1 MEELKGLLE
10 KLSPVFEN
18 AYRELKQ
25 THIQNLLEMTKEAVL
40 KERDFIVIR
49 SVSEEDCLAR
59 LSVAVDQK
67 ALEVIQQ
74 NCFLKAVP
82 VGECNKLKRE
92 LKPIFK
98 SRYHSRNE
106 QMVVELKKQ
115 KLDEFIR
122 ATRNAMLDRKHE
134 IVVAKSTLEDCLD
147 A

>member
-25 THIQNLLEMTKEAVL
+25 THIENLLQMTKDAVL

-74 NCFLKAVP
+74 NFFLKAVP

-98 SRYHSRNE
+98 SRFLARK
-106 QMVVELKKQ
+106 QDVMLDLKKA
-115 KLDEFIR
+115 KLDELIYATQAAVLHQMDEIIR
-122 ATRNAMLDRKHE
+122 N
-134 IVVAKSTLEDCLD
+134 
-147 A
+147 